1 MKQIFTLCSAI
12 VLSLTSV
19 FGQASSENF
28 ETTPDIAALETKCWQ
43 FDGVNFQTA
52 VNGATIG
59 NSNNLVA
66 TIGTASFTTPY
77 VNLVTG
83 SAISFN
89 YKLNSRL
96 SGASAARTIT
106 VSLLGYDGVST
117 PIGTPIIL
125 DWRTSATTVFSFS
138 APSPITDTR
147 KIVVTIT
154 AGNNSSDFIL
164 IDNVNFGGELNY
176 NSPYNCAL
184 SNASPLPIH
193 LKSFQGLLAQ
203 DKAQLNWTVA
213 DNEGGNFFE
222 IQKSTD
228 GKEFK
233 TIAIVG
239 TTATVGEENY
249 NYKDDLVSSAYYRLK
264 LINKG
269 SLVIYSDVLFI
280 KKQGTVSNTLS
291 LQQNPVK
298 NTLKFSFTSDIN
310 SQTEVA
316 VYNMLG
322 VKVYQT
328 SFAASKGANTI
339 SKTLDG
345 QIKGGTYVLEV
356 KNATNRSIAKFLKD

>member
-12 VLSLTSV
+12 VLSLTSA

-28 ETTPDIAALETKCWQ
+28 ETISDNATLENKCWQ
-43 FDGVNFQTA
+43 LSGVNFQPA

-59 NSNNLVA
+59 NSKNLVVSL
-66 TIGTASFTTPY
+66 GTASFTTPY
-77 VNLVTG
+77 VNLIAG
-83 SAISFN
+83 SAIRCN
-89 YKLNSRL
+89 YMLATKLTGS
-96 SGASAARTIT
+96 SATRTIT
-106 VSLLGYDGVST
+106 VSLLGYDGIST
-117 PIGTPIIL
+117 TIGSIIM
-125 DWRTSATTVFSFS
+125 DDKTSTSTVFTFS
-138 APSPITDTR
+138 VPAPVTDTR

-154 AGNNSSDFIL
+154 SGNNSSDFIL
-164 IDNVNFGGELNY
+164 IDNVTFGGQLNY
-176 NSPYNCAL
+176 NGQYDCNSA
-184 SNASPLPIH
+184 SQSPLPIH

-203 DKAQLNWTVA
+203 DQAQLNWTVA

-222 IQKSTD
+222 IQKSND
-228 GKEFK
+228 GKDFK

-239 TTATVGEENY
+239 TTSTAGEETY
-249 NYKDDLVSSAYYRLK
+249 NYKDDFVSNAYYRLK

-269 SLVIYSDVLFI
+269 SMVIYSDVLFI
-280 KKQGTVSNTLS
+280 KKQGTVSNTIN

-298 NTLKFSFTSDIN
+298 STLKFSFTSDTN
-310 SQTEVA
+310 SQTELA
-316 VYNMLG
+316 VYNLLG

-328 SFAASKGANTI
+328 SFAAFKGANTI